1 MICNCIRITTKSSFI
16 DQTSKTVIHH
26 GSSLSPPPPP
36 FQSIGPV
43 WRGFSAYLVNLQYSV
58 PSFIHQASLFDVVQE
73 SNQIMSVASTWPPA
87 TLTVK
92 TVDLIDECELM
103 EIYPER
109 GAGKALLPVR
119 CSALS
124 IWFLLWVAV
133 VGPKSTI
140 SLMDSGADACHLFN

>member
-1 MICNCIRITTKSSFI
+1 
-16 DQTSKTVIHH
+16 
-26 GSSLSPPPPP
+26 
-36 FQSIGPV
+36 
-43 WRGFSAYLVNLQYSV
+43 
-58 PSFIHQASLFDVVQE
+58 
-73 SNQIMSVASTWPPA
+73 MSVASTWPPA

-124 IWFLLWVAV
+124 IWFLLWVASSYHKTRLV
-133 VGPKSTI
+133 SWVQELTLAIFP
-140 SLMDSGADACHLFN
+140 MD